1 MDWIYAI
8 ILGAG
13 AGVYIIVHIIA
24 DYPPPDITRKLWG
37 VFAAGGVGGLAGR
50 VLFSNMAA
58 GSNPMPGRALAGSD
72 PMPMIVGV
80 IATGFLAAGAAAVA
94 AGFHNKPQS
103 R

>member
-50 VLFSNMAA
+50 VLLSNMAA
-58 GSNPMPGRALAGSD
+58 GSN